1 MPIVFRKIDN
11 LVSNPK
17 NEAAPIGGGS
27 GVQNNQNPYASTFR
41 NPSDV
46 LSANINEKQGDLDTG
61 LNQNIKDAQSNLDKS
76 TQTYTD
82 NLKNIEN
89 EQTYAG
95 KDELNK
101 IDDGQFSKLQSLLS
115 PEERQKRMD
124 TTTSST
130 KFINPDTSAV
140 AAASSVQ
147 GLSNQLR
154 NQYNTT
160 AGGSRLDALLYRN
173 SGQAGQALNKNLS
186 DINNFNTTR
195 NNYLNNE
202 SNALTNSKAN
212 IANTANTVRS
222 DVQGLKQQLS
232 TTAQQQATDAQ
243 NTFNSARQ
251 NLFSTELPQLQSN
264 ILQNFTKNIGSNPQF
279 RSSLNAQ
286 YNSMRPW
293 DANNTR
299 DSLFTD
305 LAKDSQNLQADPAVI
320 SAFLKQYN
328 TDDPSL
334 YISPNRTFDQ
344 SQFLDSR
351 FNKLASLLREE
362 QIAPS
367 GVPVDTN
374 PAFDNSEYSNSL
386 TNSLTQQFINNPETS
401 LWNLYNYSGA
411 SNPETQTHQRLYD
424 FAYRPGSKLQELY
437 PMYPNLN
444 QTYATLQDFL
454 DNQYF
459 KK

>member
-27 GVQNNQNPYASTFR
+27 GAQNNQNPYASTFR

-124 TTTSST
+124 TTASST
-130 KFINPDTSAV
+130 KYINPDTSAV

-195 NNYLNNE
+195 ENYLNNE
-202 SNALTNSKAN
+202 SNALANSKSNLAN
-212 IANTANTVRS
+212 MANTVRS
-222 DVQGLKQQLS
+222 DVQGLKQQLG

-243 NTFNSARQ
+243 NTFNTSRQ
-251 NLFSTELPQLQSN
+251 NLLNNEIPELQANTIQNLLKDVA
-264 ILQNFTKNIGSNPQF
+264 LQNNLTQYLPGQNQ
-279 RSSLNAQ
+279 RSSFQ
-286 YNSMRPW
+286 YVPN
-293 DANNTR
+293 
-299 DSLFTD
+299 
-305 LAKDSQNLQADPAVI
+305 I
-320 SAFLKQYN
+320 
-328 TDDPSL
+328 DPSL
-334 YISPNRTFDQ
+334 YVSPERTFDQ

-351 FNKLASLLREE
+351 FNKLAGLLGEE
-362 QIAPS
+362 QITPS
-367 GVPVDTN
+367 ASPADTN
-374 PAFDNSEYSNSL
+374 VAFNRDEYL
-386 TNSLTQQFINNPETS
+386 NN
-401 LWNLYNYSGA
+401 
-411 SNPETQTHQRLYD
+411 
-424 FAYRPGSKLQELY
+424 LQESARPDLLRFLQSRV
-437 PMYPNLN
+437 PAPPPSSTTTLGLLPTLVGGISNL
-444 QTYATLQDFL
+444 FG
-454 DNQYF
+454 
-459 KK
+459 

>member
-27 GVQNNQNPYASTFR
+27 GAQNNQNPYASTFR

-195 NNYLNNE
+195 ENYLNNE
-202 SNALTNSKAN
+202 SNALTNSKSN

-222 DVQGLKQQLS
+222 DVQGLKQQLG

-243 NTFNSARQ
+243 NMFNTSRQ
-251 NLFSTELPQLQSN
+251 NLLNNEIPELQANTIQNLLKDVA
-264 ILQNFTKNIGSNPQF
+264 LQNNLTQYLPGQNQ
-279 RSSLNAQ
+279 RSSFQ
-286 YNSMRPW
+286 YVPN
-293 DANNTR
+293 
-299 DSLFTD
+299 
-305 LAKDSQNLQADPAVI
+305 V
-320 SAFLKQYN
+320 
-328 TDDPSL
+328 DPSL
-334 YISPNRTFDQ
+334 YVSPERTFDQ

-351 FNKLASLLREE
+351 FNKLAGLLGEE

-367 GVPVDTN
+367 ASPADTN
-374 PAFDNSEYSNSL
+374 VEFNRDEYL
-386 TNSLTQQFINNPETS
+386 NN
-401 LWNLYNYSGA
+401 
-411 SNPETQTHQRLYD
+411 
-424 FAYRPGSKLQELY
+424 LQESARPDLLRFLQSRV
-437 PMYPNLN
+437 PAPPPSS
-444 QTYATLQDFL
+444 TTTLGLLPTITNAVSNFPL
-454 DNQYF
+454 VRGISNVF
-459 KK
+459 G

>member
-27 GVQNNQNPYASTFR
+27 GAQNNQNPYASTFR

-82 NLKNIEN
+82 KLKGIEN
-89 EQTYAG
+89 EQTYSG
-95 KDELNK
+95 QNELNK
-101 IDDGQFSKLQSLLS
+101 IDDNQFSKLQSLLS
-115 PEERQKRMD
+115 PDERQKRMD

-130 KFINPDTSAV
+130 KYINPDTSAV

-195 NNYLNNE
+195 ENYLNNE
-202 SNALTNSKAN
+202 NAALANAKSNL
-212 IANTANTVRS
+212 ANTANTVRS
-222 DVQGLKQQLS
+222 DVQGLKQQLG

-243 NTFNSARQ
+243 NMFNTSRQ
-251 NLFSTELPQLQSN
+251 NLLNNEIPELQANTIQNLLKDVA
-264 ILQNFTKNIGSNPQF
+264 LQNNLTQYLPGQNQRLSFQYVPNI
-279 RSSLNAQ
+279 
-286 YNSMRPW
+286 
-293 DANNTR
+293 
-299 DSLFTD
+299 
-305 LAKDSQNLQADPAVI
+305 
-320 SAFLKQYN
+320 
-328 TDDPSL
+328 DPSL
-334 YISPNRTFDQ
+334 YVSPERTFDQ

-351 FNKLASLLREE
+351 FNKLAGLLGEE
-362 QIAPS
+362 QITPS
-367 GVPVDTN
+367 ASPADTN
-374 PAFDNSEYSNSL
+374 VAFNRDEYL
-386 TNSLTQQFINNPETS
+386 NN
-401 LWNLYNYSGA
+401 
-411 SNPETQTHQRLYD
+411 
-424 FAYRPGSKLQELY
+424 LQESARPDLLRFLQSRV
-437 PMYPNLN
+437 PAPPPSSTTTLGLLPTLVGGISNL
-444 QTYATLQDFL
+444 FG
-454 DNQYF
+454 
-459 KK
+459 

>member
-89 EQTYAG
+89 EKTYAG

-124 TTTSST
+124 TTASST

-186 DINNFNTTR
+186 DINAFNSTR
-195 NNYLNNE
+195 ENYLGNE
-202 SNALTNSKAN
+202 ANALTNSKAN
-212 IANTANTVRS
+212 LANTANTVRS
-222 DVQGLKQQLS
+222 DVQGLKQQLG

-243 NTFNSARQ
+243 NMFNTSRQ
-251 NLFSTELPQLQSN
+251 NLLNNEIPELQANTIQNLLKDVA
-264 ILQNFTKNIGSNPQF
+264 LQNNLTQYLPGQNQ
-279 RSSLNAQ
+279 RSSFQ
-286 YNSMRPW
+286 YVPN
-293 DANNTR
+293 
-299 DSLFTD
+299 
-305 LAKDSQNLQADPAVI
+305 I
-320 SAFLKQYN
+320 
-328 TDDPSL
+328 DPSL
-334 YISPNRTFDQ
+334 YVSPERTFDQ

-351 FNKLASLLREE
+351 FNKLAGLLGEE

-367 GVPVDTN
+367 ASPADTN
-374 PAFDNSEYSNSL
+374 VAFNRDEYL
-386 TNSLTQQFINNPETS
+386 NN
-401 LWNLYNYSGA
+401 
-411 SNPETQTHQRLYD
+411 
-424 FAYRPGSKLQELY
+424 LQESARPDLLRFLQSRV
-437 PMYPNLN
+437 PAAPPPNFGE
-444 QTYATLQDFL
+444 APSFL
-454 DNQYF
+454 EQAILGGLPIPVLGKLF
-459 KK
+459 S

>member
-1 MPIVFRKIDN
+1 M
-11 LVSNPK
+11 SNPK

-27 GVQNNQNPYASTFR
+27 GAQNNQNPYASTFR

-82 NLKNIEN
+82 NLNNIEN

-124 TTTSST
+124 TTASST

-195 NNYLNNE
+195 ENYLNNE
-202 SNALTNSKAN
+202 SNALTNSKSN
-212 IANTANTVRS
+212 LANTANTVRS
-222 DVQGLKQQLS
+222 DVQGLKQQLG

-243 NTFNSARQ
+243 NTFNTSRQ
-251 NLFSTELPQLQSN
+251 NLLNNEIPELQANTIQNLLKDVA
-264 ILQNFTKNIGSNPQF
+264 LQNNLTQYLPGQNQ
-279 RSSLNAQ
+279 RSSFQ
-286 YNSMRPW
+286 YVPN
-293 DANNTR
+293 
-299 DSLFTD
+299 
-305 LAKDSQNLQADPAVI
+305 V
-320 SAFLKQYN
+320 
-328 TDDPSL
+328 DPSL
-334 YISPNRTFDQ
+334 YVSPERTFDQ

-351 FNKLASLLREE
+351 FNKLAGLLGEE

-367 GVPVDTN
+367 ASPVDTN
-374 PAFDNSEYSNSL
+374 VAFNRDEYL
-386 TNSLTQQFINNPETS
+386 NN
-401 LWNLYNYSGA
+401 
-411 SNPETQTHQRLYD
+411 
-424 FAYRPGSKLQELY
+424 LQESARPDLLRFLQSRV
-437 PMYPNLN
+437 PAPPPSS
-444 QTYATLQDFL
+444 TTTLGLLPTITNAVSNFPL
-454 DNQYF
+454 VRGISNVF
-459 KK
+459 G

>member
-27 GVQNNQNPYASTFR
+27 GAQNNQNPYASTFR

-195 NNYLNNE
+195 ENYLNNE
-202 SNALTNSKAN
+202 NAALANAKSNL
-212 IANTANTVRS
+212 ANTANTVRS
-222 DVQGLKQQLS
+222 DVQGLKQQLG

-243 NTFNSARQ
+243 NTFNTSRQ
-251 NLFSTELPQLQSN
+251 NLLNNEIPELQANTIQNLLKDVA
-264 ILQNFTKNIGSNPQF
+264 LQNNLTQYLPGQNQ
-279 RSSLNAQ
+279 RSSFQ
-286 YNSMRPW
+286 YVPN
-293 DANNTR
+293 
-299 DSLFTD
+299 
-305 LAKDSQNLQADPAVI
+305 I
-320 SAFLKQYN
+320 
-328 TDDPSL
+328 DPSL
-334 YISPNRTFDQ
+334 YVSPERTFDQ

-351 FNKLASLLREE
+351 FNKLAGLLGEE

-367 GVPVDTN
+367 ASPADTN
-374 PAFDNSEYSNSL
+374 VAFNRDEYL
-386 TNSLTQQFINNPETS
+386 NN
-401 LWNLYNYSGA
+401 
-411 SNPETQTHQRLYD
+411 
-424 FAYRPGSKLQELY
+424 LQESARPDL
-437 PMYPNLN
+437 LRF
-444 QTYATLQDFL
+444 LQSRVPAAPPPKFGEAPSFL
-454 DNQYF
+454 EQAILGGLPIPVLGKLF
-459 KK
+459 G

>member
-89 EQTYAG
+89 EKTYAG

-195 NNYLNNE
+195 ENYLNNE
-202 SNALTNSKAN
+202 NAALANAKSNL
-212 IANTANTVRS
+212 ANTANTVRS
-222 DVQGLKQQLS
+222 DVQGLKQQLG

-243 NTFNSARQ
+243 NMFNTSRQ
-251 NLFSTELPQLQSN
+251 NLLNNEIPELQANTIQNLLKDVA
-264 ILQNFTKNIGSNPQF
+264 LQNNLTQYLPGQNQ
-279 RSSLNAQ
+279 RSSFQ
-286 YNSMRPW
+286 YVPN
-293 DANNTR
+293 
-299 DSLFTD
+299 
-305 LAKDSQNLQADPAVI
+305 V
-320 SAFLKQYN
+320 
-328 TDDPSL
+328 DPSL
-334 YISPNRTFDQ
+334 YVSPERTFDQ

-351 FNKLASLLREE
+351 FNKLAGLLGEE

-367 GVPVDTN
+367 ASPADTN
-374 PAFDNSEYSNSL
+374 VAFNRDEYL
-386 TNSLTQQFINNPETS
+386 NN
-401 LWNLYNYSGA
+401 
-411 SNPETQTHQRLYD
+411 
-424 FAYRPGSKLQELY
+424 LQESARPDLLRFLQSRV
-437 PMYPNLN
+437 PAAPPPNFGE
-444 QTYATLQDFL
+444 APSFL
-454 DNQYF
+454 EQALLGGLPIPVLGKLF
-459 KK
+459 S

>member
-27 GVQNNQNPYASTFR
+27 GAQNNQNPYASTFR

-82 NLKNIEN
+82 KLKGIEN
-89 EQTYAG
+89 EQTYSG
-95 KDELNK
+95 QNELNK
-101 IDDGQFSKLQSLLS
+101 IDDNQFSKLQSLLS
-115 PEERQKRMD
+115 PDERQKRMD

-195 NNYLNNE
+195 ENYLNNE
-202 SNALTNSKAN
+202 NAALTNSKSN
-212 IANTANTVRS
+212 LANTANTVRS
-222 DVQGLKQQLS
+222 DVQGLKQQLG
-232 TTAQQQATDAQ
+232 TTAQQQAIDAQ
-243 NTFNSARQ
+243 NTFNTSRQ
-251 NLFSTELPQLQSN
+251 NL
-264 ILQNFTKNIGSNPQF
+264 
-279 RSSLNAQ
+279 LN
-286 YNSMRPW
+286 NEIP
-293 DANNTR
+293 
-299 DSLFTD
+299 
-305 LAKDSQNLQADPAVI
+305 NLQANTI
-320 SAFLKQYN
+320 QNLLKDVALQNNLTQYLPGQN
-328 TDDPSL
+328 QRSSFQYVPTIDPSL
-334 YISPNRTFDQ
+334 YVSPERTFDQ

-351 FNKLASLLREE
+351 FNKLASLLGEN
-362 QIAPS
+362 QIATSATPA
-367 GVPVDTN
+367 DTN
-374 PAFDNSEYSNSL
+374 ATFNRDEYL
-386 TNSLTQQFINNPETS
+386 NN
-401 LWNLYNYSGA
+401 
-411 SNPETQTHQRLYD
+411 
-424 FAYRPGSKLQELY
+424 LQESARPDLLRFLQSRV
-437 PMYPNLN
+437 PPPPPPNFGEPSFFDSLP
-444 QTYATLQDFL
+444 LFGSL
-454 DNQYF
+454 F
-459 KK
+459 G

>member
-27 GVQNNQNPYASTFR
+27 GAQNNQNPYASTFR

-89 EQTYAG
+89 EKTYAG

-124 TTTSST
+124 TTASST
-130 KFINPDTSAV
+130 KYINPDTSAV

-195 NNYLNNE
+195 ENYLNNE
-202 SNALTNSKAN
+202 NAALANAKSNL
-212 IANTANTVRS
+212 ANTANTVRN
-222 DVQGLKQQLS
+222 DVQGLKQQLG

-243 NTFNSARQ
+243 NTFNTSRQ
-251 NLFSTELPQLQSN
+251 NLLNNEIPELQANTIQNLLKDVA
-264 ILQNFTKNIGSNPQF
+264 LQNNLTQYLPGQNQ
-279 RSSLNAQ
+279 RSSFQ
-286 YNSMRPW
+286 YVPN
-293 DANNTR
+293 
-299 DSLFTD
+299 
-305 LAKDSQNLQADPAVI
+305 I
-320 SAFLKQYN
+320 
-328 TDDPSL
+328 DPSL
-334 YISPNRTFDQ
+334 YVSPERTFDQ

-351 FNKLASLLREE
+351 FNKLAGLLGEE
-362 QIAPS
+362 QITPS
-367 GVPVDTN
+367 ASPADTN
-374 PAFDNSEYSNSL
+374 VAFNRDEYLNNLQESARPDLLRFLQSRVPAPPPSSTTTLGLLPTL
-386 TNSLTQQFINNPETS
+386 TN
-401 LWNLYNYSGA
+401 A
-411 SNPETQTHQRLYD
+411 VSNFPLVRGVSNV
-424 FAYRPGSKLQELY
+424 FG
-437 PMYPNLN
+437 
-444 QTYATLQDFL
+444 
-454 DNQYF
+454 
-459 KK
+459 

>member
-27 GVQNNQNPYASTFR
+27 GAQNNQNPYASTFR

-124 TTTSST
+124 TTASST
-130 KFINPDTSAV
+130 KYINPDTSAV

-195 NNYLNNE
+195 ENYLNNE
-202 SNALTNSKAN
+202 NAALASAKSNL
-212 IANTANTVRS
+212 ANTANTVRS
-222 DVQGLKQQLS
+222 DVQGLKQQLG
-232 TTAQQQATDAQ
+232 TTAQQQATVAQ
-243 NTFNSARQ
+243 NTFNTSRQ
-251 NLFSTELPQLQSN
+251 NLLNNEIPELQANTIQNLLKDVA
-264 ILQNFTKNIGSNPQF
+264 LQNNLTQYLPGQNQ
-279 RSSLNAQ
+279 RSSFQ
-286 YNSMRPW
+286 YVPN
-293 DANNTR
+293 
-299 DSLFTD
+299 
-305 LAKDSQNLQADPAVI
+305 V
-320 SAFLKQYN
+320 
-328 TDDPSL
+328 DPSL
-334 YISPNRTFDQ
+334 YVSPERTFDQ

-351 FNKLASLLREE
+351 FNKLAGLLGEE
-362 QIAPS
+362 QITPS
-367 GVPVDTN
+367 ASPADTN
-374 PAFDNSEYSNSL
+374 VAFNRDEYL
-386 TNSLTQQFINNPETS
+386 NN
-401 LWNLYNYSGA
+401 
-411 SNPETQTHQRLYD
+411 
-424 FAYRPGSKLQELY
+424 LQESARPDLLRFLQSRV
-437 PMYPNLN
+437 PAPPPSSTTTLGLLPTLVGGISNL
-444 QTYATLQDFL
+444 FG
-454 DNQYF
+454 
-459 KK
+459 

>member
-27 GVQNNQNPYASTFR
+27 SAQNNQNPYASTFR

-89 EQTYAG
+89 EKTYAG

-124 TTTSST
+124 TTTSAT
-130 KFINPDTSAV
+130 KYINPDTSAV

-195 NNYLNNE
+195 DNYLNNE
-202 SNALTNSKAN
+202 NAALANAKSNL
-212 IANTANTVRS
+212 ANTANTVRS
-222 DVQGLKQQLS
+222 DVQGLKQQLG

-243 NTFNSARQ
+243 NTFNTSRQ
-251 NLFSTELPQLQSN
+251 NLLNNEIPELQANTIQNLLKDVA
-264 ILQNFTKNIGSNPQF
+264 LQNNLTQYLPGQNQ
-279 RSSLNAQ
+279 RSSFQ
-286 YNSMRPW
+286 YVPN
-293 DANNTR
+293 
-299 DSLFTD
+299 
-305 LAKDSQNLQADPAVI
+305 I
-320 SAFLKQYN
+320 
-328 TDDPSL
+328 DPSL
-334 YISPNRTFDQ
+334 YVSPERTFDP

-351 FNKLASLLREE
+351 FNKLAGLLGEE
-362 QIAPS
+362 QITPSASPADTNVAFNRDEYLNNLQESARPDLLRFLQSRVPAAPLPKFGEAPS
-367 GVPVDTN
+367 FLEQALLGGLPIPV
-374 PAFDNSEYSNSL
+374 L
-386 TNSLTQQFINNPETS
+386 
-401 LWNLYNYSGA
+401 G
-411 SNPETQTHQRLYD
+411 
-424 FAYRPGSKLQELY
+424 KL
-437 PMYPNLN
+437 
-444 QTYATLQDFL
+444 FS
-454 DNQYF
+454 
-459 KK
+459 

>member
-27 GVQNNQNPYASTFR
+27 GAQNNQNPYASTFR

-82 NLKNIEN
+82 KLKGIEN
-89 EQTYAG
+89 EKTYAG

-186 DINNFNTTR
+186 DINAFNSTR
-195 NNYLNNE
+195 ENYLGNE
-202 SNALTNSKAN
+202 ANALTNSKAN
-212 IANTANTVRS
+212 LANTANTVRS
-222 DVQGLKQQLS
+222 DVQGLKQQLG
-232 TTAQQQATDAQ
+232 TTAQQQAIDAQ

-251 NLFSTELPQLQSN
+251 NL
-264 ILQNFTKNIGSNPQF
+264 
-279 RSSLNAQ
+279 LN
-286 YNSMRPW
+286 NEIP
-293 DANNTR
+293 
-299 DSLFTD
+299 
-305 LAKDSQNLQADPAVI
+305 NLQANTI
-320 SAFLKQYN
+320 QNLLKDVALQNNLTQYLPGQN
-328 TDDPSL
+328 QRSSFQYVPNIDPSL
-334 YISPNRTFDQ
+334 YVSPERTFDQ

-351 FNKLASLLREE
+351 FNKLAGLLGEE

-367 GVPVDTN
+367 ASPADTN
-374 PAFDNSEYSNSL
+374 VAFNRDEYL
-386 TNSLTQQFINNPETS
+386 NN
-401 LWNLYNYSGA
+401 
-411 SNPETQTHQRLYD
+411 
-424 FAYRPGSKLQELY
+424 LQESARPDLLRFLQSRV
-437 PMYPNLN
+437 PAAPPPNFGE
-444 QTYATLQDFL
+444 APSFL
-454 DNQYF
+454 EQAILGGLPIPVLGKLF
-459 KK
+459 S

>member
-27 GVQNNQNPYASTFR
+27 GAQNNQNPYASTFR

-89 EQTYAG
+89 EKTYAG

-130 KFINPDTSAV
+130 KYINPDTSAV

-186 DINNFNTTR
+186 DINAFNSTR
-195 NNYLNNE
+195 ENYLGNE
-202 SNALTNSKAN
+202 ANALTNSKAN
-212 IANTANTVRS
+212 LANTANTVRS
-222 DVQGLKQQLS
+222 DVQGLKQQLG

-243 NTFNSARQ
+243 NTFNTSRQ
-251 NLFSTELPQLQSN
+251 NLLNNEIPELQANTIQNLLKDVA
-264 ILQNFTKNIGSNPQF
+264 LQNNLTQYLPGQNQ
-279 RSSLNAQ
+279 RSSFQ
-286 YNSMRPW
+286 YVPN
-293 DANNTR
+293 
-299 DSLFTD
+299 
-305 LAKDSQNLQADPAVI
+305 I
-320 SAFLKQYN
+320 
-328 TDDPSL
+328 DPSL
-334 YISPNRTFDQ
+334 YVSPERTFDQ

-351 FNKLASLLREE
+351 FNKLAGLLGEE
-362 QIAPS
+362 QITPSASPADTNVAFNRDEYLNNLQESARPDLLRFLQSRVPAAPPPNFGEAPS
-367 GVPVDTN
+367 FLEQAILGGLPIPV
-374 PAFDNSEYSNSL
+374 L
-386 TNSLTQQFINNPETS
+386 
-401 LWNLYNYSGA
+401 G
-411 SNPETQTHQRLYD
+411 
-424 FAYRPGSKLQELY
+424 KL
-437 PMYPNLN
+437 
-444 QTYATLQDFL
+444 FS
-454 DNQYF
+454 
-459 KK
+459 

>member
-11 LVSNPK
+11 LISNPK

-27 GVQNNQNPYASTFR
+27 GTQSTQNPYASTFQ
-41 NPSDV
+41 NPSNI
-46 LSANINEKQGDLDTG
+46 LNANINEKQGDLDTG

-124 TTTSST
+124 STTSST
-130 KFINPDTSAV
+130 KYVNPDTSAV
-140 AAASSVQ
+140 AAASSVE

-195 NNYLNNE
+195 ENYLNNE
-202 SNALTNSKAN
+202 SNALTNSKSN
-212 IANTANTVRS
+212 LANTANTVRS
-222 DVQGLKQQLS
+222 DVQGLKQQLG

-243 NTFNSARQ
+243 NTFNTSRQ
-251 NLFSTELPQLQSN
+251 NL
-264 ILQNFTKNIGSNPQF
+264 
-279 RSSLNAQ
+279 LN
-286 YNSMRPW
+286 NEIP
-293 DANNTR
+293 
-299 DSLFTD
+299 
-305 LAKDSQNLQADPAVI
+305 NLQANTI
-320 SAFLKQYN
+320 QNLLKDVALQNNLTQYLPGQN
-328 TDDPSL
+328 QRSSFQYVPTIDPSL
-334 YISPNRTFDQ
+334 YVSPERTFDQ

-351 FNKLASLLREE
+351 FNKLASLLGEN
-362 QIAPS
+362 QIATSATPA
-367 GVPVDTN
+367 DTN
-374 PAFDNSEYSNSL
+374 ATFNRDEYL
-386 TNSLTQQFINNPETS
+386 NN
-401 LWNLYNYSGA
+401 
-411 SNPETQTHQRLYD
+411 
-424 FAYRPGSKLQELY
+424 LQESARPDLLRFLQSRV
-437 PMYPNLN
+437 PPPPPPNFGEPSLFDS
-444 QTYATLQDFL
+444 LPLFGPL
-454 DNQYF
+454 F
-459 KK
+459 SSLFG

>member
-27 GVQNNQNPYASTFR
+27 GAQNNQNPYVSTFR

-89 EQTYAG
+89 EKTYAG

-124 TTTSST
+124 TTASST
-130 KFINPDTSAV
+130 KYINPDTSAV

-195 NNYLNNE
+195 ENYLNNE
-202 SNALTNSKAN
+202 NAALANAKSNL
-212 IANTANTVRS
+212 ANTANTVRS
-222 DVQGLKQQLS
+222 DVQGLKQQLG

-243 NTFNSARQ
+243 NTFNTSRQ
-251 NLFSTELPQLQSN
+251 NLLNNEIPELQANTIQNLLKDVA
-264 ILQNFTKNIGSNPQF
+264 LQNNLT
-279 RSSLNAQ
+279 Q
-286 YNSMRPW
+286 YLPGQNQR
-293 DANNTR
+293 
-299 DSLFTD
+299 SLF
-305 LAKDSQNLQADPAVI
+305 
-320 SAFLKQYN
+320 QYVPN
-328 TDDPSL
+328 IDPSL
-334 YISPNRTFDQ
+334 YVSPERTFDQ

-351 FNKLASLLREE
+351 FNKLAGLLGEE

-367 GVPVDTN
+367 ASPADTN
-374 PAFDNSEYSNSL
+374 VAFNRDEYLNNLQESARPDLLRFLQSRVPAPPPSSTTTLGLLPTL
-386 TNSLTQQFINNPETS
+386 TN
-401 LWNLYNYSGA
+401 A
-411 SNPETQTHQRLYD
+411 VSNFPLVRGISNV
-424 FAYRPGSKLQELY
+424 FG
-437 PMYPNLN
+437 
-444 QTYATLQDFL
+444 
-454 DNQYF
+454 
-459 KK
+459 

>member
-27 GVQNNQNPYASTFR
+27 GAQNNQNPYASTFR
-41 NPSDV
+41 NPSNV

-89 EQTYAG
+89 EKTYAG

-130 KFINPDTSAV
+130 KYINPDTSAV
-140 AAASSVQ
+140 AAVSSVQ

-195 NNYLNNE
+195 ENYLNNE
-202 SNALTNSKAN
+202 NAALANAKSNL
-212 IANTANTVRS
+212 ANTANTVRS
-222 DVQGLKQQLS
+222 DVQGLKQQLG
-232 TTAQQQATDAQ
+232 TTAQQQAVDAQ
-243 NTFNSARQ
+243 NTYNTARQ
-251 NLFSTELPQLQSN
+251 NLLTTGLSQLQGSV
-264 ILQNFTKNIGSNPQF
+264 LQNLIANSESNPQF
-279 RSSLNAQ
+279 RSSLNAK
-286 YNSMRPW
+286 YNSMYPW
-293 DANNTR
+293 AANNSR
-299 DSLFTD
+299 DSLFAD
-305 LAKDSQNLQADPAVI
+305 LKKDVQNLQVDPGVI

-328 TDDPSL
+328 TDDPNL
-334 YISPNRTFDQ
+334 YISPDRTFDQ

-351 FNKLASLLREE
+351 FNKLAGLLGEE
-362 QIAPS
+362 QITPS
-367 GVPVDTN
+367 GVPVDVSPVFN
-374 PAFDNSEYSNSL
+374 NAEYSESL
-386 TNSLTQQFINNPETS
+386 TNSLNQQFINNPDIA
-401 LWNLYNYSGA
+401 WQNLYNYSIA
-411 SNPETQTHQRLYD
+411 ANPNIQYQNLLYD
-424 FAYRPGSKLQELY
+424 RYFRPGSEYQKL
-437 PMYPNLN
+437 YPNLN
-444 QTYATLQDFL
+444 PTYGTLQDFL
-454 DNQYF
+454 DRQYF
-459 KK
+459 RKSN

>member
-27 GVQNNQNPYASTFR
+27 GAQNNQNPYVSTFR

-124 TTTSST
+124 TTASST
-130 KFINPDTSAV
+130 KYINPDTSAV

-195 NNYLNNE
+195 DNYLNNE
-202 SNALTNSKAN
+202 NAALANAKSNL
-212 IANTANTVRS
+212 ANTANTVRN
-222 DVQGLKQQLS
+222 DVQGLKQQLG

-243 NTFNSARQ
+243 NTFNTSRQ
-251 NLFSTELPQLQSN
+251 NLLNNEIPELQANTIQNLLKDVA
-264 ILQNFTKNIGSNPQF
+264 LQNNLTQYLPGQNQ
-279 RSSLNAQ
+279 RSSFQ
-286 YNSMRPW
+286 YVPN
-293 DANNTR
+293 
-299 DSLFTD
+299 
-305 LAKDSQNLQADPAVI
+305 I
-320 SAFLKQYN
+320 
-328 TDDPSL
+328 DPSL
-334 YISPNRTFDQ
+334 YVSPERTFDQ

-351 FNKLASLLREE
+351 FNKLAGLLGEE

-367 GVPVDTN
+367 ASPADTN
-374 PAFDNSEYSNSL
+374 VAFNRDEYLNNLQESARPDLLRFLQSRVPAPPPSSTTTLGLLPTL
-386 TNSLTQQFINNPETS
+386 TN
-401 LWNLYNYSGA
+401 A
-411 SNPETQTHQRLYD
+411 VSNFPLVRGVSNV
-424 FAYRPGSKLQELY
+424 FG
-437 PMYPNLN
+437 
-444 QTYATLQDFL
+444 
-454 DNQYF
+454 
-459 KK
+459 

>member
-27 GVQNNQNPYASTFR
+27 GAQNNQNPYASTFR

-124 TTTSST
+124 TTASST

-195 NNYLNNE
+195 ENYLNNE
-202 SNALTNSKAN
+202 SNALTNSKSN
-212 IANTANTVRS
+212 LANTANTVRS
-222 DVQGLKQQLS
+222 DVQGLKQQLG

-243 NTFNSARQ
+243 NTFNTSRQ
-251 NLFSTELPQLQSN
+251 NLLNNEIPELQANTIQNLLKDVA
-264 ILQNFTKNIGSNPQF
+264 LQNNLTQYLPGQNQ
-279 RSSLNAQ
+279 RSSFQ
-286 YNSMRPW
+286 YVPN
-293 DANNTR
+293 
-299 DSLFTD
+299 
-305 LAKDSQNLQADPAVI
+305 I
-320 SAFLKQYN
+320 
-328 TDDPSL
+328 DPSL
-334 YISPNRTFDQ
+334 YVSPERSFDQ

-351 FNKLASLLREE
+351 FNKLAGLLGEE

-367 GVPVDTN
+367 ASPADTN
-374 PAFDNSEYSNSL
+374 VAFNRDEYL
-386 TNSLTQQFINNPETS
+386 NN
-401 LWNLYNYSGA
+401 
-411 SNPETQTHQRLYD
+411 
-424 FAYRPGSKLQELY
+424 LQESARPDLLRFLQSRV
-437 PMYPNLN
+437 PAPPPSS
-444 QTYATLQDFL
+444 TTTLGLLPTITNAVSNFPL
-454 DNQYF
+454 VRGISNVF
-459 KK
+459 G

>member
-27 GVQNNQNPYASTFR
+27 GAQNNQNPYASTFR

-195 NNYLNNE
+195 ENYLNNE
-202 SNALTNSKAN
+202 SNALTNSKSN
-212 IANTANTVRS
+212 LANTANTVRS
-222 DVQGLKQQLS
+222 DVQGLKQQLG

-243 NTFNSARQ
+243 NTFNTSRQ
-251 NLFSTELPQLQSN
+251 NLLNNEIPELQANTIQNLLKDVA
-264 ILQNFTKNIGSNPQF
+264 LQNNLTQYLPGQNQ
-279 RSSLNAQ
+279 RSSFQ
-286 YNSMRPW
+286 YVPN
-293 DANNTR
+293 
-299 DSLFTD
+299 
-305 LAKDSQNLQADPAVI
+305 V
-320 SAFLKQYN
+320 
-328 TDDPSL
+328 DPSL
-334 YISPNRTFDQ
+334 YVSPERTFDQ

-351 FNKLASLLREE
+351 FNKLAGLLGEE

-367 GVPVDTN
+367 ASPADTN
-374 PAFDNSEYSNSL
+374 VAFNRDEYL
-386 TNSLTQQFINNPETS
+386 NN
-401 LWNLYNYSGA
+401 
-411 SNPETQTHQRLYD
+411 
-424 FAYRPGSKLQELY
+424 LQESARPDLLRFLQSRV
-437 PMYPNLN
+437 PAPPPSS
-444 QTYATLQDFL
+444 TTTLGLLPTITNAVSNFPL
-454 DNQYF
+454 VRGISNVF
-459 KK
+459 G

>member
-27 GVQNNQNPYASTFR
+27 GAQNNQNPYASTFR

-89 EQTYAG
+89 EKTYAG

-124 TTTSST
+124 TTASST
-130 KFINPDTSAV
+130 KYINPDTSAV

-195 NNYLNNE
+195 ENYLNNE
-202 SNALTNSKAN
+202 NAALANAKSNL
-212 IANTANTVRS
+212 ANTANTVRS
-222 DVQGLKQQLS
+222 DVQGLKQQLG
-232 TTAQQQATDAQ
+232 TTAQQQAIDAQ
-243 NTFNSARQ
+243 NTFNTSRQ
-251 NLFSTELPQLQSN
+251 NLLNNEIPELQANTIQNLLKDVA
-264 ILQNFTKNIGSNPQF
+264 LQNNLTQYLPNPSQ
-279 RSSLNAQ
+279 RSGFNYQPSI
-286 YNSMRPW
+286 
-293 DANNTR
+293 
-299 DSLFTD
+299 
-305 LAKDSQNLQADPAVI
+305 DPA
-320 SAFLKQYN
+320 
-328 TDDPSL
+328 L
-334 YISPNRTFDQ
+334 YVTPERTFDQ

-351 FNKLASLLREE
+351 FNKLASLLGEE
-362 QIAPS
+362 QITPSASPADTNVAFNRDEYLNNLQESARPDLLRFLQSRVPAPVS
-367 GVPVDTN
+367 ESSGGGYNTFDDYILPGVLGGVPMITPIRTPIKD
-374 PAFDNSEYSNSL
+374 AISRIIRF
-386 TNSLTQQFINNPETS
+386 F
-401 LWNLYNYSGA
+401 
-411 SNPETQTHQRLYD
+411 
-424 FAYRPGSKLQELY
+424 
-437 PMYPNLN
+437 
-444 QTYATLQDFL
+444 
-454 DNQYF
+454 
-459 KK
+459 

>member
-1 MPIVFRKIDN
+1 M
-11 LVSNPK
+11 SNPK

-27 GVQNNQNPYASTFR
+27 GAQNNQNPYASTFR

-195 NNYLNNE
+195 ENYLNNE
-202 SNALTNSKAN
+202 NAALANAKSNL
-212 IANTANTVRS
+212 ANTANTVRS
-222 DVQGLKQQLS
+222 DVQGLKQQLG

-243 NTFNSARQ
+243 NTFNTSRQ
-251 NLFSTELPQLQSN
+251 NLLNNEIPELQANTIQNLLKDVA
-264 ILQNFTKNIGSNPQF
+264 LQNNLTQYLPGQNQ
-279 RSSLNAQ
+279 RSSFQ
-286 YNSMRPW
+286 YVPN
-293 DANNTR
+293 
-299 DSLFTD
+299 
-305 LAKDSQNLQADPAVI
+305 I
-320 SAFLKQYN
+320 
-328 TDDPSL
+328 DPSL
-334 YISPNRTFDQ
+334 YVSPERTFDQ

-351 FNKLASLLREE
+351 FNKLAGLLGEE

-367 GVPVDTN
+367 ASPADTN
-374 PAFDNSEYSNSL
+374 VAFNRDEYL
-386 TNSLTQQFINNPETS
+386 NN
-401 LWNLYNYSGA
+401 
-411 SNPETQTHQRLYD
+411 
-424 FAYRPGSKLQELY
+424 LQESARPDL
-437 PMYPNLN
+437 LRF
-444 QTYATLQDFL
+444 LQSRVPAAPPPKFGEAPSFL
-454 DNQYF
+454 EQAILGGLPIPVLGKLF
-459 KK
+459 G

>member
-27 GVQNNQNPYASTFR
+27 GAQNNQNPYASTFR

-195 NNYLNNE
+195 ENYLNNE
-202 SNALTNSKAN
+202 SNALTNSKSNLAN
-212 IANTANTVRS
+212 MANTVRS
-222 DVQGLKQQLS
+222 DVQGLKQQLG

-243 NTFNSARQ
+243 NTFNTSRQ
-251 NLFSTELPQLQSN
+251 NLLNNEIPELQANTIQNLLKDVA
-264 ILQNFTKNIGSNPQF
+264 LQNNLTQYLPGQNQ
-279 RSSLNAQ
+279 RSSFQ
-286 YNSMRPW
+286 YVPN
-293 DANNTR
+293 
-299 DSLFTD
+299 
-305 LAKDSQNLQADPAVI
+305 V
-320 SAFLKQYN
+320 
-328 TDDPSL
+328 DPSL
-334 YISPNRTFDQ
+334 YVSPERTFDQ

-351 FNKLASLLREE
+351 FNKLAGLLGEE

-367 GVPVDTN
+367 ASPADTN
-374 PAFDNSEYSNSL
+374 VAFNRDEYL
-386 TNSLTQQFINNPETS
+386 NN
-401 LWNLYNYSGA
+401 
-411 SNPETQTHQRLYD
+411 
-424 FAYRPGSKLQELY
+424 LQESARPDLLRFLQSRV
-437 PMYPNLN
+437 PAPPPSS
-444 QTYATLQDFL
+444 TTTLGLLPTITNAVSNFPL
-454 DNQYF
+454 VRGISNVF
-459 KK
+459 G

>member
-1 MPIVFRKIDN
+1 M
-11 LVSNPK
+11 SNPK

-27 GVQNNQNPYASTFR
+27 GAQNNQNPYASTFR

-195 NNYLNNE
+195 ENYLNNE
-202 SNALTNSKAN
+202 SNALTNSKSN
-212 IANTANTVRS
+212 LANTANTVRS
-222 DVQGLKQQLS
+222 DVQGLKQQLG

-243 NTFNSARQ
+243 NTFNTSRQ
-251 NLFSTELPQLQSN
+251 NLLNNEIPELQANTIQNLLKDVA
-264 ILQNFTKNIGSNPQF
+264 LQNNLTQYLPGQNQ
-279 RSSLNAQ
+279 RSSFQ
-286 YNSMRPW
+286 YVPN
-293 DANNTR
+293 
-299 DSLFTD
+299 
-305 LAKDSQNLQADPAVI
+305 V
-320 SAFLKQYN
+320 
-328 TDDPSL
+328 DPSL
-334 YISPNRTFDQ
+334 YVSPERTFDQ

-351 FNKLASLLREE
+351 FNKLAGLLGEE

-367 GVPVDTN
+367 ASPADTN
-374 PAFDNSEYSNSL
+374 VAFNRDEYL
-386 TNSLTQQFINNPETS
+386 NN
-401 LWNLYNYSGA
+401 
-411 SNPETQTHQRLYD
+411 
-424 FAYRPGSKLQELY
+424 LQESARPDLLRFLQSRV
-437 PMYPNLN
+437 PAPPPSS
-444 QTYATLQDFL
+444 TTTLGLLPTITNAVSNFPL
-454 DNQYF
+454 VRGISNVF
-459 KK
+459 G